1 MLLRKSTPAPRP
13 TSTGLPGIIACVKAR
28 AASARKVSLRRL
40 EQALL
45 DALPEEGDERE
56 LEHHFRDALRWA

>member
-1 MLLRKSTPAPRP
+1 MRSSQSSPPPRL
-13 TSTGLPGIIACVKAR
+13 TSTGLPRIVAQAR

-45 DALPEEGDERE
+45 DALPEPGNEQE
-56 LEHHFRDALRWA
+56 LEHHFRHQLRCA